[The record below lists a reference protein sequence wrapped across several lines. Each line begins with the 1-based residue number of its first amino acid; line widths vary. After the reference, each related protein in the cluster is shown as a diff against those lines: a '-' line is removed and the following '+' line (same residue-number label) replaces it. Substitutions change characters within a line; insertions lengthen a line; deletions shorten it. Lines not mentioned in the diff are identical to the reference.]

1 MSLSGSWELFPQQTC
16 RLDQIANTPFQLKL
30 DHRAEIEEGR
40 NNYFSYFIIIGLR
53 ITIDAPARKGRK
65 VLIKITDDRMLG
77 GFQ

>member
-1 MSLSGSWELFPQQTC
+1 MSLSGSRELLPQQTC
-16 RLDQIANTPFQLKL
+16 RLDQTANILFQLKL
-30 DHRAEIEEGR
+30 DHCAEIEEGR
-40 NNYFSYFIIIGLR
+40 KNDFSYFIIIGLR